1 LKVSGSQAVNHVP
14 EQSHDPE
21 TGLRSRIS
29 AILDGMVTAFVPVIV
44 AGYRLAMDR
53 PDTKQSA

>member
-14 EQSHDPE
+14 EQSSDPG
-21 TGLRSRIS
+21 TALRSCIS
-29 AILDGMVTAFVPVIV
+29 AISDGMVTALVTVIV